1 MIMPE
6 KLKKFLDEN
15 RQGWPPI
22 TDPNE
27 PLGLD
32 SLATIRLLTFLETEL
47 GYTVQDEELILENFQ
62 SVNSIM
68 RMLEGQGVKV
78 TY

>member
-1 MIMPE
+1 MVMPE
-6 KLKKFLDEN
+6 KLRKFLDEN
-15 RQGWPPI
+15 RQGRPPI

-32 SLATIRLLTFLETEL
+32 SLAMIRLLTFLEIEL
-47 GYTVQDEELILENFQ
+47 GYTVQDEELVLENFQ

-68 RMLEGQGVKV
+68 RMLEGQGVKM